1 MQLDYS
7 ALLFLLIDEGRLS
20 SVVSMV
26 VTRIQ
31 SLTESYQL
39 SLYCIQ
45 ISSQSEARA

>member
-7 ALLFLLIDEGRLS
+7 ALLFLLIDE
-20 SVVSMV
+20 VSMV

-31 SLTESYQL
+31 LDLTESYQL
-39 SLYCIQ
+39 SIYFIQ